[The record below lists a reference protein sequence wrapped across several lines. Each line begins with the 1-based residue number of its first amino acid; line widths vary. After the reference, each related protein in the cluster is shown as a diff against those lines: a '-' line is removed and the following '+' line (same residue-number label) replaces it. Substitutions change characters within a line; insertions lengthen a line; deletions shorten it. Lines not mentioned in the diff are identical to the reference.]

1 MAAKD
6 NINYKIKDNAFFK
19 ECDTN
24 KIKCVTLYDADG
36 NTYIFRADK
45 AEDRTISVK
54 VGNVVAVIS
63 TENGKLLDIKGAA

>member
-1 MAAKD
+1 MVAKD

-24 KIKCVTLYDADG
+24 KMKCVTLYDADG
-36 NTYIFRADK
+36 NAYIFRADK

>member
-1 MAAKD
+1 MAARD
-6 NINYKIKDNAFFK
+6 NLNYKIQNNAFSK
-19 ECDTN
+19 ECSVE
-24 KIKCVTLYDADG
+24 KMKCVTLYDADG
-36 NTYIFRADK
+36 NSYIFRADK